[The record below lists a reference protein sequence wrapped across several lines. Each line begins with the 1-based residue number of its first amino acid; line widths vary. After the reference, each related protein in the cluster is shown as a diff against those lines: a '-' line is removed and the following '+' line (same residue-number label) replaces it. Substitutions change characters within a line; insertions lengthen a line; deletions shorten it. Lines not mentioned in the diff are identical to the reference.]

1 MKLSL
6 RLITIKNFVK
16 ENSIVADIGTD
27 HGYIPGYLIENNISK
42 KVIATDISKGSLDKA
57 IEYIEKIGYKEYI
70 DTRLGNGLEV
80 LKPYEVDTVIIAGM
94 GGLLIKDIIEKD
106 LEITKTINNFI
117 FQPMGAAEEL
127 RKYLY
132 ENNFKIIDEKIIKE
146 DGKYY
151 EIIYVSR
158 GKDYIEDEIY
168 YEISK
173 KLLDKKD
180 PVLREFIEFKIN
192 KTEEILKELEKNHT
206 EKTAKRKEDLSS
218 RLKKY
223 KEAKNS
229 YEGY

>member
-94 GGLLIKDIIEKD
+94 GGLLIKDIIERD

-151 EIIYVSR
+151 EIIYANR

-173 KLLDKKD
+173 KLLAKKD
-180 PVLREFIEFKIN
+180 PILREFIEFKIN

-206 EKTAKRKEDLSS
+206 EKTAKRKEDLFS

>member
-94 GGLLIKDIIEKD
+94 GGLLIKDIIERD

-206 EKTAKRKEDLSS
+206 EKTAKRKEDLFS

>member
-80 LKPYEVDTVIIAGM
+80 LKPYEVDTIIIAGM

-192 KTEEILKELEKNHT
+192 KTEEILKELEKTHT

>member
-80 LKPYEVDTVIIAGM
+80 LKPYEVDTIIIAGM
-94 GGLLIKDIIEKD
+94 GGLLIKDIIEKN

-192 KTEEILKELEKNHT
+192 KTEEILKELEKTHT